1 MDVRDAIHQDVFS
14 RVYDF
19 REFVD
24 AMSGGAN
31 VCVAQRPGN
40 CDRRRDLC
48 TASLRS
54 RRASTWRTE
63 DAVKEGPVSR
73 TSGEPEKQEVV
84 DLEDGGR
91 GEGGTREQD
100 VMKKSTKEEDLV
112 NATDEEKGL
121 VKSRMKA
128 HTRHRPTCRQ
138 CEAGH
143 GEGQLQYGVDVNPT
157 VCDIV

>member
-14 RVYDF
+14 RVA
-19 REFVD
+19 RK
-24 AMSGGAN
+24 G
-31 VCVAQRPGN
+31 
-40 CDRRRDLC
+40 
-48 TASLRS
+48 
-54 RRASTWRTE
+54 
-63 DAVKEGPVSR
+63 
-73 TSGEPEKQEVV
+73 V
-84 DLEDGGR
+84 DLEDGER
-91 GEGGTREQD
+91 GEGGTCEQD